1 MVFRGARVELRTRHH
16 VKLRLGDRTT
26 TMPMYGDRVPRSI
39 LRRIERDLGIDLSRP
54 VPVARKATRS
64 P

>member
-16 VKLRLGDRTT
+16 VKLRRGERTT
-26 TMPMYGDRVPRSI
+26 TMPMYGDRVPQSI
-39 LRRIERDLGIDLSRP
+39 LRRIERDLDIDLNRP
-54 VPVARKATRS
+54 VPAVRRVTRR